1 MKTIHYEKTLFEYD
15 GPQIFEAR
23 DCIGGRYIAVA
34 LKPNNQKS
42 RYLVV
47 GTAPKSLQSFRSGSL
62 DLRSLLLEIGRD
74 EWYLIESENINE
86 DLFMK
91 LQTASLTDSQF
102 LPDPDFYL
110 HDQPISNSI
119 VSEARSR
126 NNLVL
131 ALIADPPEA
140 AESHRIRANT
150 LAGLLRHFQSLIS
163 RSCQKVRKDAGTP
176 AKRTEPRADVMDVVI
191 PAAAGSFQILL
202 ESSTQSDSFET
213 NTELASGLQLIDNL
227 FTNVVDMEDK
237 QLAVENYR
245 GHLAGTFLKLLQFL
259 TKYETSLR
267 YSWADPSHDE
277 PNCGRV
283 SLHQAKILA
292 DSLAQV
298 ENLSSEDVT
307 TTATVYMLKS
317 ANTQVENLSSE
328 DVTLVGNFERVNR
341 AKGTWGLLTAEGII
355 NGKVSEDGPDLDGL
369 TVGKCYKFFCIEEI
383 EASSAGS
390 EEIRKFNLK
399 RIEPHDE

>member
-1 MKTIHYEKTLFEYD
+1 MKTIHYKKTLFEYD

-34 LKPNNQKS
+34 LKPNNLKS

-47 GTAPKSLQSFRSGSL
+47 GTAPKSLQSFRSGAL
-62 DLRSLLLEIGRD
+62 DLRSLLLEFGRD
-74 EWYLIESENINE
+74 EWYLIEPENINE

-102 LPDPDFYL
+102 LPDPGFYL
-110 HDQPISNSI
+110 HDQPFTNSI
-119 VSEARSR
+119 ISEARSR

-131 ALIADPPEA
+131 ALITDPPEA
-140 AESHRIRANT
+140 AENHRIRVNT
-150 LAGLLRHFQSLIS
+150 LAGLLRYFQLLVSH
-163 RSCQKVRKDAGTP
+163 SCQKVRKDAGTP
-176 AKRTEPRADVMDVVI
+176 ANRTDPRADVMDVVI
-191 PAAAGSFQILL
+191 PAAPGSFQILL
-202 ESSTQSDSFET
+202 ESSAQSDLFDT
-213 NTELASGLQLIDNL
+213 NAELVYGLQLIDNL
-227 FTNVVDMEDK
+227 FTNVIDMEDT

-259 TKYETSLR
+259 TKCETSLR
-267 YSWADPSHDE
+267 YTWADPSHDE

-307 TTATVYMLKS
+307 
-317 ANTQVENLSSE
+317 
-328 DVTLVGNFERVNR
+328 LVGDFERVNR
-341 AKGTWGLLTAEGII
+341 TKGTWGLLTAEGII

-383 EASSAGS
+383 EASSVGS

>member
-1 MKTIHYEKTLFEYD
+1 MKIIHYEKTLFEYD

-34 LKPNNQKS
+34 LKPNNRKS

-47 GTAPKSLQSFRSGSL
+47 GTAPKSLQSFRSGAL

-110 HDQPISNSI
+110 HDQPITNSI

-176 AKRTEPRADVMDVVI
+176 TKRTEPRADVMDVVI

-277 PNCGRV
+277 PNYGRV

-292 DSLAQV
+292 DSLA
-298 ENLSSEDVT
+298 
-307 TTATVYMLKS
+307 
-317 ANTQVENLSSE
+317 QVENLSSE

-383 EASSAGS
+383 EASSVGS
-390 EEIRKFNLK
+390 EEIRNFNLK